1 MDRMVALATV
11 LDRAGE
17 PHVSYGGLHADGS
30 PDSAASELV
39 DFLHMA
45 NWSEFSLQELL
56 ALVRAAEAGTYQS
69 PNERLPDWGVN
80 DVNIWL
86 APPKVDPGTFCITNE
101 NTESEQHFRFQDF
114 WEVLSCYK
122 KLEQRTRDIGR
133 ASLVD
138 NPIEAHCVIQ
148 CIRAL

>member
-1 MDRMVALATV
+1 MDRMVASATV
-11 LDRAGE
+11 LGGAEE
-17 PHVSYGGLHADGS
+17 PYVSYGGLNADGS
-30 PDSAASELV
+30 PDQAASELI

-45 NWSEFSLQELL
+45 SWSEFALQELL
-56 ALVRAAEAGTYQS
+56 ALVRQAEAGTYQS

-86 APPKVDPGTFCITNE
+86 APPKADRGAFCITNE
-101 NTESEQHFRFQDF
+101 NTESEQHFRCQDF

-122 KLEQRTRDIGR
+122 KLEQRTREMER
-133 ASLVD
+133 VSLVG
-138 NPIEAHCVIQ
+138 NPIDVPCVIQ